1 MRGTRLKVQV
11 FRQYIFDRA
20 DFITDAIDKLVTDT
34 ARTKRPNTKKRGM
47 NDGASDIEVIG
58 IATSVLTSLN
68 WLVNLSYNLYMIS
81 FLQNYPEV
89 TQFSTSQNC
98 SQPIEH
104 N

>member
-1 MRGTRLKVQV
+1 MEVVLAIGAHCV
-11 FRQYIFDRA
+11 FP
-20 DFITDAIDKLVTDT
+20 L
-34 ARTKRPNTKKRGM
+34 PM
-47 NDGASDIEVIG
+47 G
-58 IATSVLTSLN
+58 IATSVLTSLK

-104 N
+104 NKWAKIPLLLSLSRHAVSATAMRSTKDSPVMAG